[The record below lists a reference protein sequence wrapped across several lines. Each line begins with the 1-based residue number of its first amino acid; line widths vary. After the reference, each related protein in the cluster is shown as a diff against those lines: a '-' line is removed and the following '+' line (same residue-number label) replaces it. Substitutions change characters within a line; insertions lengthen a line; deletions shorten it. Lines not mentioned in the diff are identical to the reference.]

1 MFAEKSHTAAK
12 GQKAC
17 SITKIRKIRVDT
29 LASVHRAIQMYVLY
43 SNLLCI
49 YTYRIY
55 WCIIKTRYLEKIK

>member
-29 LASVHRAIQMYVLY
+29 LASVHRAIQMYVLR

-49 YTYRIY
+49 
-55 WCIIKTRYLEKIK
+55 